1 MLRNGAL
8 MGGVVHDEGVERA
21 AAMLTAHPAFRV
33 LRRVAI
39 PIGQASIPGSTPIGM
54 GAAVDVETTGLD
66 PERDSVIELA
76 IRRFRYDADG
86 RVVAVDQP
94 YSWMEDPGSS
104 LHPVIT
110 RITGLTDADVTG
122 MSIDEAHASELLAG
136 VDIVVAHNA
145 KFDRRFV
152 EDRLPAVAG
161 LRWACTVADLDW
173 AELKFEGRSLGWL
186 LAQTGWF
193 FDAHRATGDVDALI
207 QLLRHRLDG
216 EDTVLAKLLERAARP
231 GWLVRA
237 TGASYGVRGA
247 LKLRGY
253 TWHSPLC
260 VWLREVGEGEIEAER
275 LWLAREVY
283 DPDHRPKGSGPRID
297 RIDSRTRHGRLN

>member
-1 MLRNGAL
+1 
-8 MGGVVHDEGVERA
+8 MGGVVRDEGAERA
-21 AAMLTAHPAFRV
+21 AAVLTAHPAFRV

-39 PIGQASIPGSTPIGM
+39 PAGPASIPGSEPVGM

-66 PERDSVIELA
+66 PERDRVIELA
-76 IRRFRYDADG
+76 IRRFRYDAKG
-86 RVVAVDQP
+86 KVVALDQP
-94 YSWMEDPGSS
+94 FSWLEDPGRP
-104 LHPVIT
+104 LHPVVT
-110 RITGLTDADVTG
+110 RITGLTDADVAGT
-122 MSIDEAHASELLAG
+122 SIDEAHAVELLAG

-145 KFDRRFV
+145 CFDRRFV
-152 EDRLPAVAG
+152 EDRLPAISG

-173 AELKFEGRSLGWL
+173 AALRFEGRSLGWL
-186 LAQTGWF
+186 LAQAGWF

-216 EDTVLAKLLERAARP
+216 EATVLAKLLERASRP

-237 TGASYGVRGA
+237 VGAGYGVRGA

-253 TWHSPLC
+253 TWNTSQS
-260 VWLREVGEGEIEAER
+260 VWLREVGDDGIGAER
-275 LWLAREVY
+275 LWLEREVY
-283 DPDHRPKGSGPRID
+283 DPAHRPKGSGPRID